1 MPTKLPESLLRPP
14 DGYWRDL
21 QIGERA
27 NIMLTE
33 MTVDADNNCYL
44 DPGAALY
51 DELGMMG
58 IVSPGERGITSR
70 CGTSWA
76 NPQNGAV
83 ADVSRG
89 ADIILSSRSPKRGG
103 KQ

>member
-1 MPTKLPESLLRPP
+1 MS
-14 DGYWRDL
+14 
-21 QIGERA
+21 
-27 NIMLTE
+27 TE

-58 IVSPGERGITSR
+58 IGVSRDERGLTSR

-83 ADVSRG
+83 ANASRD
-89 ADIILSSRSPKRGG
+89 ADIILSSRSPKREGNSDA
-103 KQ
+103 